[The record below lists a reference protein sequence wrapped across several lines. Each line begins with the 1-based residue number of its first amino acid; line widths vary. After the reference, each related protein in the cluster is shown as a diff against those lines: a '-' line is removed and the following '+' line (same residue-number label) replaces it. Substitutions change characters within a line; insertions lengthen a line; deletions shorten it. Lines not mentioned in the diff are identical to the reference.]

1 MSYETRQL
9 EEQRNQRYDNLK
21 NRKAQI
27 EQMVATWVADAS
39 NLHTDSPIADE
50 KADVV
55 SMRDDFILAL
65 RTRLGV

>member
-9 EEQRNQRYDNLK
+9 EEQRYQRYEGLK

-39 NLHTDSPIADE
+39 NLHTDSPIVGE
-50 KADVV
+50 KDDVV
-55 SMRDDFILAL
+55 ALRDDFILQL